1 MDGRSWWSATVR
13 LGLATVLCLI
23 LTWKVRTAVGQQPA
37 AVTPAATLRLGAWNI
52 EWLGQPTR
60 RNEGVPQNPEDI
72 AKYLQASGCHLV
84 GLMEVSWNI
93 DTPEGPGNQTMLDA
107 LRILKERTDQDWRH
121 VLFPREGQAD
131 RDQLCG
137 VAWNASR
144 VQRKEGPWPIPV
156 YKPRQEPDA
165 WRRPPYATHFSAGPG
180 LTDFAFIVIHLKS
193 NRGGVEVTS
202 RTRDVEALSLVRAL
216 GAVQTRFREE
226 DLVIAGDSN
235 CLTKDEPAIRRF
247 VAGGF
252 RHLNEEDQPTWIKS
266 ADFAA
271 APFDRFF
278 VAEFR
283 PAFAQSRQFVQTAH
297 HLGAEEVFRRLLSDH
312 YLIYLDLQVLPDD
325 D

>member
-1 MDGRSWWSATVR
+1 M
-13 LGLATVLCLI
+13 LCFGLV
-23 LTWKVRTAVGQQPA
+23 WVVEAVARQEPVIA
-37 AVTPAATLRLGAWNI
+37 SSNATLRLGAWNI

-72 AKYLQASGCHLV
+72 AKYLHASGCHLV

-107 LRILKERTDQDWRH
+107 LRILRERTDQDWRH

-144 VQRKEGPWPIPV
+144 VQRKDGPWAIPV
-156 YKPRQEPDA
+156 YKPRHEPDA
-165 WRRPPYATHFSAGPG
+165 WRRPPYATHFTAGPG
-180 LTDFAFIVIHLKS
+180 LTDFALIVIHLKS
-193 NRGGVEVTS
+193 NRGGPEVTS
-202 RTRDVEALSLVRAL
+202 RTRDAEAVGLVRAL
-216 GAVQTRFREE
+216 GAVQTRFRED

-247 VAGGF
+247 VGAGF
-252 RHLNEEDQPTWIKS
+252 RHLNEDDRPTWIKS
-266 ADFAA
+266 AEFAA

-278 VAEFR
+278 VAESR
-283 PAFAQSRQFVQTAH
+283 PAFAHSQQFVQTSH

-312 YLIYLDLQVLPDD
+312 YLIYLDMRVLPDD